1 MKTKTSKKRPMRLRM
16 AALLVIARLSWG
28 EFLSPLHWQNNVVK
42 FFPPP
47 RRSIYKQA
55 LFSYFFRFRN

>member
-1 MKTKTSKKRPMRLRM
+1 MRLRM

-42 FFPPP
+42 FFFPP